1 MSKSRRVS
9 WGLVV
14 ASFFVRV
21 RRQFVSCRL
30 VTHVGKDTILSV
42 TRAKA
47 AGSVFIV
54 LQGNLDEHLATRLH
68 KVCNELLP
76 RGLRWAYLDLDL
88 VPFVS
93 AAGINHITEI
103 AGGLKERQGGI
114 VIVRPRP
121 KVRVTF
127 DMLTLDGWFH
137 MVEKLEEA
145 EEWASRTAPPPSR
158 PKRHTVKLQKPVAQ
172 RSVATDSPTLNP
184 AAVPLPKPRLRP
196 KTGEAQ
202 SQ

>member
-1 MSKSRRVS
+1 MTEI
-9 WGLVV
+9 LP
-14 ASFFVRV
+14 A
-21 RRQFVSCRL
+21 
-30 VTHVGKDTILSV
+30 TIASV

-54 LQGNLDEHLATRLH
+54 LQGNLDEHLAARLH
-68 KVCNELLP
+68 KVCNDLVP
-76 RGLRWAYLDLDL
+76 KGLRWAYLDFDS

-93 AAGINHITEI
+93 AAGINHLTDI
-103 AGGLKERQGGI
+103 ANVLKEKQGGV

-137 MVEKLEEA
+137 LVEKLEEA

-158 PKRHTVKLQKPVAQ
+158 PKRHTVKLQKPGIQ
-172 RSVATDSPTLNP
+172 RSVTTESPIIDR
-184 AAVPLPKPRLRP
+184 AAVPLPKFRTRP
-196 KTGEAQ
+196 KTGE
-202 SQ
+202 SQAS

>member
-1 MSKSRRVS
+1 MSPS
-9 WGLVV
+9 
-14 ASFFVRV
+14 SFPIIAH
-21 RRQFVSCRL
+21 
-30 VTHVGKDTILSV
+30 VTEILAATIASV

-68 KVCNELLP
+68 KVCAELLP
-76 RGLRWAYLDLDL
+76 KGLRWAYLDLEQ

-93 AAGINHITEI
+93 AAGINHLTEI
-103 AGGLKERQGGI
+103 ANLLKEKQGGV
-114 VIVRPRP
+114 VIVRPRI

-137 MVEKLEEA
+137 LVEKLEEA

-158 PKRHTVKLQKPVAQ
+158 PKRHTVKLQKPAAQ
-172 RSVATDSPTLNP
+172 RSVVAEWPVLNREN
-184 AAVPLPKPRLRP
+184 VPLPKFRTRP
-196 KTGEAQ
+196 KTGEAG
-202 SQ
+202 SP

>member
-1 MSKSRRVS
+1 MSPP
-9 WGLVV
+9 
-14 ASFFVRV
+14 SFPIIAP
-21 RRQFVSCRL
+21 
-30 VTHVGKDTILSV
+30 VTEIQPATIRSV

-54 LQGNLDEHLATRLH
+54 LHGNLDEHLAARLH
-68 KVCNELLP
+68 KVCTDLMP
-76 RGLRWAYLDLDL
+76 KGLRWAYLDLDS

-93 AAGINHITEI
+93 AAGINHLTDI
-103 AGGLKERQGGI
+103 ANALKEKSGGV

-137 MVEKLEEA
+137 LVEKIEEA

-158 PKRHTVKLQKPVAQ
+158 PKRHTVKLQKPGAQ
-172 RSVATDSPTLNP
+172 RSVAAESPLVNRES
-184 AAVPLPKPRLRP
+184 VPLPKFRTRP
-196 KTGEAQ
+196 KTGE
-202 SQ
+202 SQAP